1 MTDSKNKYSNP
12 NAVDRVTSLP
22 LFSTTLRLVAS
33 AYIDVKSFHPLMSSV
48 FSIAEKGV
56 KTMTQV
62 ATEQATPLLERLEP
76 QITAVN
82 IYACDGLSQLEEKY
96 PVLNQTA
103 DELAGHLKSAFY
115 ITLDNLQDQLNS
127 KIDSAL
133 VQTNTALETT
143 KTTVISRVNTL
154 LGSRFGKALVLG
166 LDSVLTLSEEL
177 VDYYLPATEEELK
190 HLSLMSSRN
199 FVVTEED
206 EDEGPYLQDRV
217 QSLIVR
223 MHLRMFHQGVL
234 IWKELKQ
241 LGLLLR
247 YYTGQMDSSQL
258 FNALHALAFRIL
270 RMYAA
275 LINKVQSQ
283 QQLALLQLSSLIQA
297 LASLWPLHPVLS
309 LAGEAQAFLALVVS
323 DLYNLSMILLQLLIN
338 TTPLYDL
345 ASFTVLR
352 WEVGNRTLTTA
363 SGTQLS
369 IILRFGLIAWQE
381 LYSLFL
387 GFKEASETDQLL
399 RRESVALT

>member
-1 MTDSKNKYSNP
+1 MIKFIIEELKKP

-115 ITLDNLQDQLNS
+115 ITLDNLQEQLNS

-177 VDYYLPATEEELK
+177 VDYYLPATEED
-190 HLSLMSSRN
+190 
-199 FVVTEED
+199 FVVHRYND
-206 EDEGPYLQDRV
+206 DNV
-217 QSLIVR
+217 SL
-223 MHLRMFHQGVL
+223 LSFSFLFSQFS
-234 IWKELKQ
+234 
-241 LGLLLR
+241 
-247 YYTGQMDSSQL
+247 QMDSSQL

-345 ASFTVLR
+345 VFKVCLVTPLHSLITVDP
-352 WEVGNRTLTTA
+352 
-363 SGTQLS
+363 
-369 IILRFGLIAWQE
+369 I
-381 LYSLFL
+381 
-387 GFKEASETDQLL
+387 
-399 RRESVALT
+399 VAICLD